1 MAINSKRI
9 AKNTGLLYIRM
20 LLLMAISL
28 YTSRIVLASLGISD
42 FGIYNVVG
50 GIVTMLGFLQGT
62 MSTASARFITVALSG
77 SEMTE
82 MKRTFSS
89 ILFINIILAFIVLV
103 LAESVGLWF
112 LREKMTIPVGRVDAA
127 FWVYQFSVL
136 TVMLNIIM
144 VPFNATIIA
153 HERMGAFAYIS
164 LFDAIAKLA
173 IVYLIIV
180 SPFDRLIFYA
190 FLIMFVHIIDILVYY
205 VYCLRC
211 FEESRVGIMFD
222 KVIFKK
228 IFSFISWASY
238 GSFVSMGFT
247 HGLNIILNL
256 FFGPTVN
263 AARGIS
269 VQIQNAVVSFTHN
282 FQTAINPQLIK
293 ATAQNRCCEA
303 QQLLISSSKYSFF
316 LLCILGVPIII
327 DAPFILSLWL
337 KEVPDYTVS
346 FCRIILIINIWG
358 SLANALR
365 IVNQAEGNIKKFQMW
380 ECTLLLLIMPMSYYA
395 LKVWAYPIVVFIVH
409 LLIELIAHQVR
420 IFIVTPK
427 IQMTFYSYFSQIYLR
442 IFPVFILS
450 LALLSSIRMYY
461 NSSNFL
467 WFIVFLI
474 LEETIIILLIYLIGL
489 RKSEQIYIKKTVQ
502 SLIKK
507 L

>member
-77 SEMTE
+77 NEMTE

-89 ILFINIILAFIVLV
+89 ILFINIILAFIILV

-112 LREKMTIPVGRVDAA
+112 LWEKMTIPAGRTDAA

-228 IFSFISWASY
+228 IFSFISWEY
-238 GSFVSMGFT
+238 Y
-247 HGLNIILNL
+247 
-256 FFGPTVN
+256 
-263 AARGIS
+263 
-269 VQIQNAVVSFTHN
+269 
-282 FQTAINPQLIK
+282 TANTRRLEQK
-293 ATAQNRCCEA
+293 APCQ
-303 QQLLISSSKYSFF
+303 
-316 LLCILGVPIII
+316 
-327 DAPFILSLWL
+327 
-337 KEVPDYTVS
+337 
-346 FCRIILIINIWG
+346 
-358 SLANALR
+358 
-365 IVNQAEGNIKKFQMW
+365 
-380 ECTLLLLIMPMSYYA
+380 
-395 LKVWAYPIVVFIVH
+395 
-409 LLIELIAHQVR
+409 
-420 IFIVTPK
+420 
-427 IQMTFYSYFSQIYLR
+427 
-442 IFPVFILS
+442 
-450 LALLSSIRMYY
+450 
-461 NSSNFL
+461 
-467 WFIVFLI
+467 
-474 LEETIIILLIYLIGL
+474 
-489 RKSEQIYIKKTVQ
+489 KTVA
-502 SLIKK
+502 
-507 L
+507 